1 MTIAMA
7 KELAEA
13 VEKAATIL
21 GVKVVV
27 AIRDEGANLVL
38 LHAMDDSYIASV
50 QASQDK
56 AYTAVALKMPTH
68 IALDESRGGSL
79 DGLTNGN
86 GILLL
91 GGGYPLRTDKK
102 IYGGIGVSGGTKEQD
117 TTLAMVADAYFK
129 SPICLRRLEKLMVD
143 EKQVSEIVKNVIA
156 GMDISSFDNKPARK
170 QLGVFDT
177 MEEAIAAC
185 NKAYTTFRHYNKEQ
199 RENIIKEIRTSY
211 S

>member
-1 MTIAMA
+1 MA

-91 GGGYPLRTDKK
+91 GGGYPLRTDEKK
-102 IYGGIGVSGGTKEQD
+102 YTAESEFR
-117 TTLAMVADAYFK
+117 VAQK
-129 SPICLRRLEKLMVD
+129 SKIQLLQWLPTRILKHDSLEEVGKV
-143 EKQVSEIVKNVIA
+143 N
-156 GMDISSFDNKPARK
+156 GR
-170 QLGVFDT
+170 
-177 MEEAIAAC
+177 
-185 NKAYTTFRHYNKEQ
+185 
-199 RENIIKEIRTSY
+199 
-211 S
+211 

>member
-1 MTIAMA
+1 MKTIDELVDELAVRLNSGQTVKQKKVAKPVSAPKPTEVKPEVKKKCKKQCEKQCKCGGDCKHESPKKMTIAMA

-27 AIRDEGANLVL
+27 ANLVL

-129 SPICLRRLEKLMVD
+129 
-143 EKQVSEIVKNVIA
+143 
-156 GMDISSFDNKPARK
+156 AR
-170 QLGVFDT
+170 F
-177 MEEAIAAC
+177 A
-185 NKAYTTFRHYNKEQ
+185 
-199 RENIIKEIRTSY
+199 
-211 S
+211 

>member
-1 MTIAMA
+1 MKTIDELVDELAVRLNSGQTVKQKKVAKPVSAPKPEVKKECKKQCKCGGNCKHESPEKMTIAMA

-102 IYGGIGVSGGTKEQD
+102 IYGGIGGSGSGGTKEQD

-129 SPICLRRLEKLMVD
+129 TRF
-143 EKQVSEIVKNVIA
+143 A
-156 GMDISSFDNKPARK
+156 
-170 QLGVFDT
+170 
-177 MEEAIAAC
+177 
-185 NKAYTTFRHYNKEQ
+185 
-199 RENIIKEIRTSY
+199 
-211 S
+211 

>member
-1 MTIAMA
+1 MKTIDELVDELAVRLNSGQTVKQKKVAKPVSAPKPEVKKECKKQCKCGGNCKHESPEKMTIAMA

-68 IALDESRGGSL
+68 IALD
-79 DGLTNGN
+79 GLTNGN

-129 SPICLRRLEKLMVD
+129 
-143 EKQVSEIVKNVIA
+143 
-156 GMDISSFDNKPARK
+156 AR
-170 QLGVFDT
+170 F
-177 MEEAIAAC
+177 A
-185 NKAYTTFRHYNKEQ
+185 
-199 RENIIKEIRTSY
+199 
-211 S
+211 

>member
-1 MTIAMA
+1 MKTIDELVDELAVRLNSGQTVKQKKVAKPVSAPKPEVKKECKKQCKCGGNCKHESPEKMTIAMA

-117 TTLAMVADAYFK
+117 TTLAMVADVYFK
-129 SPICLRRLEKLMVD
+129 
-143 EKQVSEIVKNVIA
+143 
-156 GMDISSFDNKPARK
+156 AR
-170 QLGVFDT
+170 F
-177 MEEAIAAC
+177 A
-185 NKAYTTFRHYNKEQ
+185 
-199 RENIIKEIRTSY
+199 
-211 S
+211 

>member
-1 MTIAMA
+1 MKTIDELVDELAVRLNSGQTVKQKKVAKPVSAPKPEVKKECEKQCKCGGNCKHESPEKMTNAMA

-117 TTLAMVADAYFK
+117 TALAMVADAYFK
-129 SPICLRRLEKLMVD
+129 
-143 EKQVSEIVKNVIA
+143 
-156 GMDISSFDNKPARK
+156 AR
-170 QLGVFDT
+170 F
-177 MEEAIAAC
+177 A
-185 NKAYTTFRHYNKEQ
+185 
-199 RENIIKEIRTSY
+199 
-211 S
+211 

>member
-1 MTIAMA
+1 MKTIDELVD
-7 KELAEA
+7 ELAVRLNSGQTVKQKKVAKPVSAPKPE
-13 VEKAATIL
+13 VKKECKKQCKCGGNCKHESPEKMTEKAATIL

-91 GGGYPLRTDKK
+91 GGGYPLRTDQK

-129 SPICLRRLEKLMVD
+129 
-143 EKQVSEIVKNVIA
+143 
-156 GMDISSFDNKPARK
+156 AR
-170 QLGVFDT
+170 F
-177 MEEAIAAC
+177 A
-185 NKAYTTFRHYNKEQ
+185 
-199 RENIIKEIRTSY
+199 
-211 S
+211 

>member
-1 MTIAMA
+1 MKTIDELVDELAVRLNSGQTVKQKSVAKNVSAPKTTEVKPEVKKECKKQCQKQCKCGGNCKHESPEKMTIAMA

-91 GGGYPLRTDKK
+91 GGGYPLRTDEK

-129 SPICLRRLEKLMVD
+129 
-143 EKQVSEIVKNVIA
+143 
-156 GMDISSFDNKPARK
+156 AR
-170 QLGVFDT
+170 F
-177 MEEAIAAC
+177 A
-185 NKAYTTFRHYNKEQ
+185 
-199 RENIIKEIRTSY
+199 
-211 S
+211 

>member
-1 MTIAMA
+1 MKTIDELVDELAVRLNSGQTVKQKNVAKPVSAPKPEVKKECEKQCKCGGNCKHESPKKMTIAMA

-129 SPICLRRLEKLMVD
+129 
-143 EKQVSEIVKNVIA
+143 
-156 GMDISSFDNKPARK
+156 AR
-170 QLGVFDT
+170 F
-177 MEEAIAAC
+177 A
-185 NKAYTTFRHYNKEQ
+185 
-199 RENIIKEIRTSY
+199 
-211 S
+211 

>member
-1 MTIAMA
+1 MKTIDELVDELAVRLNFGQTVKQKNAAKPVSAPKPTEVKPEVKKECKKQCKCGGGCKHESPEKMTIAMA

-38 LHAMDDSYIASV
+38 LHAMDDSYIASI

-68 IALDESRGGSL
+68 IALDESRG
-79 DGLTNGN
+79 

-129 SPICLRRLEKLMVD
+129 TRF
-143 EKQVSEIVKNVIA
+143 A
-156 GMDISSFDNKPARK
+156 
-170 QLGVFDT
+170 
-177 MEEAIAAC
+177 
-185 NKAYTTFRHYNKEQ
+185 
-199 RENIIKEIRTSY
+199 
-211 S
+211 

>member
-1 MTIAMA
+1 MKTIDELVDELAVRLNSGQTVKQKKVAKPVSAPKPEVKKECEKQCKCGGNCKHESPEKMTIAMA

-79 DGLTNGN
+79 DGRKRNIAVG
-86 GILLL
+86 
-91 GGGYPLRTDKK
+91 
-102 IYGGIGVSGGTKEQD
+102 
-117 TTLAMVADAYFK
+117 
-129 SPICLRRLEKLMVD
+129 RRL
-143 EKQVSEIVKNVIA
+143 SA
-156 GMDISSFDNKPARK
+156 
-170 QLGVFDT
+170 
-177 MEEAIAAC
+177 
-185 NKAYTTFRHYNKEQ
+185 
-199 RENIIKEIRTSY
+199 
-211 S
+211 

>member
-1 MTIAMA
+1 MKTIDELVDELAVRLNSGQTVKQKKVAKPVSAPKPTEVKPEVKKKCKKQCEKQCKCGGDCKHESPKKMTIAMA

-91 GGGYPLRTDKK
+91 GGGYPLRKDQK

-129 SPICLRRLEKLMVD
+129 
-143 EKQVSEIVKNVIA
+143 
-156 GMDISSFDNKPARK
+156 AR
-170 QLGVFDT
+170 F
-177 MEEAIAAC
+177 A
-185 NKAYTTFRHYNKEQ
+185 
-199 RENIIKEIRTSY
+199 
-211 S
+211 

>member
-1 MTIAMA
+1 MKTIDELVEELAVRINSGQTVKQKNVAKPVSAPKPTEVKPEVKKECKKQCKKQCKCGGNCKHESPEKMTIAMA

-50 QASQDK
+50 QTSQDK

-129 SPICLRRLEKLMVD
+129 
-143 EKQVSEIVKNVIA
+143 
-156 GMDISSFDNKPARK
+156 AR
-170 QLGVFDT
+170 F
-177 MEEAIAAC
+177 A
-185 NKAYTTFRHYNKEQ
+185 
-199 RENIIKEIRTSY
+199 
-211 S
+211 

>member
-1 MTIAMA
+1 MAKLRLNSGQAVKQKKSRKKPVSAPKPEVKKECKKQCKCDGNCKHESPEKMTIAMA

-21 GVKVVV
+21 GVKVV

-117 TTLAMVADAYFK
+117 TALAMVADAYFK
-129 SPICLRRLEKLMVD
+129 
-143 EKQVSEIVKNVIA
+143 
-156 GMDISSFDNKPARK
+156 AR
-170 QLGVFDT
+170 F
-177 MEEAIAAC
+177 A
-185 NKAYTTFRHYNKEQ
+185 
-199 RENIIKEIRTSY
+199 
-211 S
+211 

>member
-1 MTIAMA
+1 MKTIDELVDELAVRLNSGQTVKQKKVAKPVSAPKPEVKKERKKQCKCGGNCKHESPEKMTIAMA

-91 GGGYPLRTDKK
+91 GGGYPLRTDQK

-129 SPICLRRLEKLMVD
+129 
-143 EKQVSEIVKNVIA
+143 
-156 GMDISSFDNKPARK
+156 AR
-170 QLGVFDT
+170 FA
-177 MEEAIAAC
+177 EEVGKV
-185 NKAYTTFRHYNKEQ
+185 NGR
-199 RENIIKEIRTSY
+199 
-211 S
+211 

>member
-1 MTIAMA
+1 MKTIDELVDELAVRLNSGQTVKQKKVAKPVSAPKPTEVKPEVKKKCKKQCEKQCKCGGDCKHESPKKMTIAMA
-7 KELAEA
+7 KD
-13 VEKAATIL
+13 
-21 GVKVVV
+21 
-27 AIRDEGANLVL
+27 RDEGANLVL

-129 SPICLRRLEKLMVD
+129 
-143 EKQVSEIVKNVIA
+143 
-156 GMDISSFDNKPARK
+156 AR
-170 QLGVFDT
+170 F
-177 MEEAIAAC
+177 A
-185 NKAYTTFRHYNKEQ
+185 
-199 RENIIKEIRTSY
+199 
-211 S
+211 

>member
-1 MTIAMA
+1 MKTIDELVDELAVRLNSGQTVKQKKVAKPVSAPKPTEVKPEVKKECKKQCKCGGNCKHESPEKMTIAMA

-102 IYGGIGVSGGTKEQD
+102 IHGGIGVSGGTKEQD

-129 SPICLRRLEKLMVD
+129 
-143 EKQVSEIVKNVIA
+143 
-156 GMDISSFDNKPARK
+156 AR
-170 QLGVFDT
+170 F
-177 MEEAIAAC
+177 A
-185 NKAYTTFRHYNKEQ
+185 
-199 RENIIKEIRTSY
+199 
-211 S
+211 

>member
-1 MTIAMA
+1 MKTIDELVDELAVRLNSGQTVKQKKVAKPVSAPKPEVKKECKKQCKCGGNCKHESPEKMTIAMA

-13 VEKAATIL
+13 VEKAAAIL

-68 IALDESRGGSL
+68 IALDESSGGSL
-79 DGLTNGN
+79 EGVTKGN

-129 SPICLRRLEKLMVD
+129 
-143 EKQVSEIVKNVIA
+143 
-156 GMDISSFDNKPARK
+156 AR
-170 QLGVFDT
+170 F
-177 MEEAIAAC
+177 A
-185 NKAYTTFRHYNKEQ
+185 
-199 RENIIKEIRTSY
+199 
-211 S
+211 